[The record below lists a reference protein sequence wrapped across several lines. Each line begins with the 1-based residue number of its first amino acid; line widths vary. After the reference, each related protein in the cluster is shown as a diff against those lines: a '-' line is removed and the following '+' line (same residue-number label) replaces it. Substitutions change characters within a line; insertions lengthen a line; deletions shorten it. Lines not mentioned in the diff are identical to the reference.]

1 MRGLGTCILGR
12 RCSVRG
18 VIRGDSRAGLHPSPR
33 QSFHGGQDAA
43 SRLHQP
49 RCQSR
54 QLGAEIKPVLLFA
67 AVTAAPTIS
76 PAHYSAAIA
85 GGKPYLIGGNT
96 I

>member
-1 MRGLGTCILGR
+1 MAGR
-12 RCSVRG
+12 MPP
-18 VIRGDSRAGLHPSPR
+18 D
-33 QSFHGGQDAA
+33 
-43 SRLHQP
+43 RLHQP

-85 GGKPYLIGGNT
+85 GGKPYLIDGNA